1 MKAVMVMFDSL
12 RRDLLEPYGCKWTK
26 TPNFTR
32 LAQHCV
38 IFDQSWAGSLPCMPA
53 RRELHT
59 GRVNFYHRSWG
70 PVEPYDD
77 SMPQI
82 LKQNGIYSHLVSDH
96 QHYWEDG
103 GCTYHNR
110 YSSWECAR
118 GQEGDN
124 WKADLSVK
132 YDRKTVF
139 VNKARMMSENPAAA
153 YFYNIMYSH
162 DQMNRNEMDCEE
174 KTSQAVTF
182 SQGLEFIDRNYSQD
196 SWFLQIETFD
206 PHEPFYSLPADK
218 ALYPHTFLGD
228 AEMEADW
235 PPYAPVAEDENTIE
249 HVRYEYAA
257 LLTKCDRYLGYVLD
271 AFDKYNLWE
280 DTMLIVNTDH
290 GFLLSEHGWW
300 GKTNMP
306 VYTEIGHTPLFI
318 YDPRHK
324 DMQGVRRQALVQTV
338 DLPVTI
344 LRYFNLEVPHDMLG
358 HDLEP
363 VIISDKKVRD
373 TAVFGYHGSQVY
385 VTDGHYLYMH
395 SAEHPE
401 MPVYD
406 YTLMPTHMRAMFSPS
421 ELAGAELVKTFS
433 FTKGCPVLKIEAVN
447 RMGDTTSFGSA
458 LYDLDKDPQQMNRLD
473 DEKLIQHFKEEIRKD
488 MDVNDAPSELYE
500 RLGV

>member
-1 MKAVMVMFDSL
+1 
-12 RRDLLEPYGCKWTK
+12 
-26 TPNFTR
+26 
-32 LAQHCV
+32 
-38 IFDQSWAGSLPCMPA
+38 
-53 RRELHT
+53 
-59 GRVNFYHRSWG
+59 
-70 PVEPYDD
+70 
-77 SMPQI
+77 
-82 LKQNGIYSHLVSDH
+82 
-96 QHYWEDG
+96 
-103 GCTYHNR
+103 
-110 YSSWECAR
+110 
-118 GQEGDN
+118 
-124 WKADLSVK
+124 
-132 YDRKTVF
+132 
-139 VNKARMMSENPAAA
+139 
-153 YFYNIMYSH
+153 
-162 DQMNRNEMDCEE
+162 
-174 KTSQAVTF
+174 
-182 SQGLEFIDRNYSQD
+182 
-196 SWFLQIETFD
+196 
-206 PHEPFYSLPADK
+206 
-218 ALYPHTFLGD
+218 
-228 AEMEADW
+228 MEADW

-318 YDPRHK
+318 HDPRHK

-363 VIISDKKVRD
+363 VIVSDGKVRD

-421 ELAGAELVKTFS
+421 ELAGAELVKPFS
-433 FTKGCPVLKIEAVN
+433 FTKGCPLLKIAAVN

-458 LYDLDKDPQQMNRLD
+458 LYDLEKDPQQKNRLD
-473 DEKLIQHFKEEIRKD
+473 DEKLI
-488 MDVNDAPSELYE
+488 PELYE
-500 RLGV
+500 RLGL